1 MLRTSPIINNPST
14 AGQMVQISCW
24 ASPVAQ
30 EPKTTLISR
39 TVVQGGEM
47 RRRKNAGSAARLH
60 HYCHQ
65 IPRLVPAMSLLQEGR
80 GARGAH
86 RESGMKK

>member
-39 TVVQGGEM
+39 TVVQGGSGERYVKCGGGGGGGGERGEKVRWRGEEKRGEERGGEGKG
-47 RRRKNAGSAARLH
+47 RRTR
-60 HYCHQ
+60 
-65 IPRLVPAMSLLQEGR
+65 
-80 GARGAH
+80 
-86 RESGMKK
+86 